1 MVYGDDYED
10 RRPDEDPPHPWLED
24 YEEWRRVREKEGL
37 RHEYF
42 VFVEE

>member
-1 MVYGDDYED
+1 MITKTGG
-10 RRPDEDPPHPWLED
+10 RMRILHPWLED

-42 VFVEE
+42 VFVEEGDD